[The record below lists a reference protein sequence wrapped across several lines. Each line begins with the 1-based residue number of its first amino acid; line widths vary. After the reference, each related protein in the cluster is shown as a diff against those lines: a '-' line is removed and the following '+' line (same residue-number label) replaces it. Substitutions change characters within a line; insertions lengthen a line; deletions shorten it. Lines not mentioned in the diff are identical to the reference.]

1 MEDERVWDGYTRF
14 CRIRAEAMAAGT
26 CDLTDLGSSCPTI
39 ILPLTDFLRKT
50 KMRWIPPMDARLAE
64 CLRTAVGGQ
73 AGRFDGGDPCP
84 ILALPKDSKD
94 IGRVLAKMAELHDGG
109 ERYGGR
115 NVFMYL
121 IGELAHNVYDH
132 SGSCNAFMMG
142 QRRDDQQ
149 LVEISVFDDGI
160 TVGGS
165 LRRAGIILEDDV
177 MAIAMAMNGLSSKG
191 EGRRGYGLRS
201 NVKMCVQGLRGR
213 ILVVSGNG
221 AIELG
226 PHGTDHENTQ
236 DAYSLK
242 ENVYHL
248 AGTLV
253 SVRIPFQEKEVD
265 LYEFA

>member
-1 MEDERVWDGYTRF
+1 MEDERIWDGYRRF
-14 CRIRAEAMAAGT
+14 CRIRAEAMTAGV
-26 CDLTDLGSSCPTI
+26 CDLTDLGSPSPTT

-50 KMRWIPPMDARLAE
+50 RTRWIPPKDAQLAE
-64 CLRTAVGGQ
+64 CLNITVDGQ
-73 AGRFDGGDPCP
+73 AGRLDSGDPCP
-84 ILALPKDSKD
+84 ILTLPKDSRD
-94 IGRVLAKMAELHDGG
+94 IGRVLAKMAELHEGG
-109 ERYGGR
+109 GRYGGR

-132 SGSCNAFMMG
+132 SGSCNAFMTG

-149 LVEISVFDDGI
+149 LVEISMFDDGI

-165 LRRAGIILEDDV
+165 LRRAGIVLEDDV

-213 ILVVSGNG
+213 ILMVSGNG

-226 PHGTDHENTQ
+226 PHGTDHESTQ
-236 DAYSLK
+236 EAYSFE